1 VRRETSPLLGRRCRV
16 QRAPWVH
23 AQSARVVVLALLFLA
38 ASATGALAEAFQG
51 KVVGVADGDT
61 ITVLNERRPE
71 TIRLNGIDAPEKGQA
86 FGERAKQFTAR
97 LAFGQLVQVIVRDR
111 DRYGR
116 TVADVRLPDGRSHE
130 IVRGGYAW
138 WFRRYSSRAP
148 RGGARLGARGRANAS
163 ERLAGARAEG
173 HATLQRGGDRRCS
186 SVSPARLLTS
196 AARVRAS

>member
-86 FGERAKQFTAR
+86 FGERAKQFTAH
-97 LAFGQLVQVIVRDR
+97 LAFGQIVQVIVRDQ

-116 TVADVRLPDGRSHE
+116 TVADVRLPTDRTDTAGCWPSW
-130 IVRGGYAW
+130 GSTGPSTA
-138 WFRRYSSRAP
+138 
-148 RGGARLGARGRANAS
+148 LGAITIS
-163 ERLAGARAEG
+163 
-173 HATLQRGGDRRCS
+173 
-186 SVSPARLLTS
+186 S
-196 AARVRAS
+196 AARARSVPPDIA